1 MTRTMAAK
9 LGLLLLIA
17 LLVAGCSTRV
27 ERVAPD
33 EQRDLSGRWND
44 TDSRLVA
51 EEMVADVLS
60 RAWLRNHVNAQV
72 RQPAVIVGEIR
83 NLSHEHINMRTFVT
97 DIQRALINSGKVEF
111 VAARDERDELRD
123 ERLDQ
128 DLHAR
133 EDTRKAMGR
142 ELGADYMLQG
152 NINTILDV
160 EGRQQVRYYQVDLTL
175 TSLTDNRIVWIGQ
188 KKIKK
193 FVTRPRLRS

>member
-1 MTRTMAAK
+1 
-9 LGLLLLIA
+9 
-17 LLVAGCSTRV
+17 
-27 ERVAPD
+27 
-33 EQRDLSGRWND
+33 
-44 TDSRLVA
+44 
-51 EEMVADVLS
+51 
-60 RAWLRNHVNAQV
+60 
-72 RQPAVIVGEIR
+72 
-83 NLSHEHINMRTFVT
+83 MRTFVS